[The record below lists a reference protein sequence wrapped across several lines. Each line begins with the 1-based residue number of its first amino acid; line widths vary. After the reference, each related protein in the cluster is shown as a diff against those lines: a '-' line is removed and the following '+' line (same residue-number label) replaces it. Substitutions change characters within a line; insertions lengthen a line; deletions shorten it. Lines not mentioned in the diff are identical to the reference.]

1 MNLIIFVG
9 IKYYCL
15 KKHFTPKICLG
26 FNFVD
31 ILYFDEYNRHWYLRR
46 RKSIYFSLNKR
57 DIKIMCFYMFCLIFA
72 ALTTQEVLEKDLKC
86 VTHSNQTVVMSSIP
100 VSLEVSYY
108 GNTYF
113 ICSCIWMIIQ
123 VTIIQIYIMYASV
136 SIGWALVLSD
146 ILIVGH
152 NKCW

>member
-31 ILYFDEYNRHWYLRR
+31 ILYFDEYNRHWYLR
-46 RKSIYFSLNKR
+46 KGKHIYFALINETLKSCVFICSIY
-57 DIKIMCFYMFCLIFA
+57 IIFA

-86 VTHSNQTVVMSSIP
+86 ATHSNQTVVMSSIP
-100 VSLEVSYY
+100 VSLEVSYH

-113 ICSCIWMIIQ
+113 ICSCI
-123 VTIIQIYIMYASV
+123 
-136 SIGWALVLSD
+136 
-146 ILIVGH
+146 
-152 NKCW
+152 

>member
-1 MNLIIFVG
+1 MFE
-9 IKYYCL
+9 KTF
-15 KKHFTPKICLG
+15 HPKRVCLG

-31 ILYFDEYNRHWYLRR
+31 TLYFYEYNRHWYLRR
-46 RKSIYFSLNKR
+46 GKHIYFALINETLKSCVFL
-57 DIKIMCFYMFCLIFA
+57 YVLWYLIFA

-100 VSLEVSYY
+100 VSLEVSYH

-123 VTIIQIYIMYASV
+123 VIQIYVCFGFNRMSISV
-136 SIGWALVLSD
+136 KGYFYCWA
-146 ILIVGH
+146 
-152 NKCW
+152 

>member
-1 MNLIIFVG
+1 MLFMNLIIFVG

-46 RKSIYFSLNKR
+46 GKHIYFALINDTLKSCVFICSIY
-57 DIKIMCFYMFCLIFA
+57 IIFA

-113 ICSCIWMIIQ
+113 YYMF
-123 VTIIQIYIMYASV
+123 MYMNDNS
-136 SIGWALVLSD
+136 GYRYSD
-146 ILIVGH
+146 IHVCMLRFQ
-152 NKCW
+152 